1 MHEIDFVNEGIV
13 KWESQSTKDFN
24 FEVWTQFSTNSFLSL
39 TKLKENGGGLWTM
52 RRKERLK
59 KGYAFSMACHFAYYY
74 HAFSLTPLRDL
85 SANNTNFRP
94 SRKYKPLLFSSINS
108 SSRASYGTF
117 VSEVC
122 PLHNG
127 IVI

>member
-52 RRKERLK
+52 KKKRKTEEGLCFFHGLSFCLLLSCFFANTIAGLICQQYQLQAFK
-59 KGYAFSMACHFAYYY
+59 K
-74 HAFSLTPLRDL
+74 
-85 SANNTNFRP
+85 
-94 SRKYKPLLFSSINS
+94 I
-108 SSRASYGTF
+108 
-117 VSEVC
+117 
-122 PLHNG
+122 
-127 IVI
+127 